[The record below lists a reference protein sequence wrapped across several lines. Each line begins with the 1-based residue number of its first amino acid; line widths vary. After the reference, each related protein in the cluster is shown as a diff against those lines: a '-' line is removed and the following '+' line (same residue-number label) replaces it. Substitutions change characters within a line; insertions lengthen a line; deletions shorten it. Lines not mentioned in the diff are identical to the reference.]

1 MQGWHLS
8 GLVSSIRAA
17 SWPQPDDWDHCPPP
31 VPARVEDSP
40 PGGSVRGTR
49 PGDARTIQATPS
61 EQNDPRAPK
70 PRLLR
75 QARHGTIGYLGG
87 VDKFFD
93 PVENKEAHVGGEGG
107 IRTHVPLRD
116 KTLSRRPRYDHF
128 GTSPISMRGAAAR
141 RGGYRHGPVPRRDVN
156 TLLSHGRAGPSRPQ
170 GAIDDIFRRT
180 RKNCWMSS
188 RHASSSTPPGTRN
201 RWFGPRVSSARIVDT
216 RAPVLGSTAPYTTS
230 RTRAS
235 TSAPTHIRHGSSVTY
250 SVASVRR

>member
-75 QARHGTIGYLGG
+75 RARHGTIGYLGR

-93 PVENKEAHVGGEGG
+93 PV
-107 IRTHVPLRD
+107 
-116 KTLSRRPRYDHF
+116 
-128 GTSPISMRGAAAR
+128 
-141 RGGYRHGPVPRRDVN
+141 VN
-156 TLLSHGRAGPSRPQ
+156 IALC
-170 GAIDDIFRRT
+170 DDIEAV
-180 RKNCWMSS
+180 M
-188 RHASSSTPPGTRN
+188 A
-201 RWFGPRVSSARIVDT
+201 
-216 RAPVLGSTAPYTTS
+216 
-230 RTRAS
+230 
-235 TSAPTHIRHGSSVTY
+235 
-250 SVASVRR
+250 